1 MLRRKRQS
9 PAVAAAS
16 NNGRAV
22 RRPPTR
28 ADIAAWLGRADLPHL
43 PSFVTAEEFLATIA
57 ERRTRPLSLHE
68 AASWPAG
75 LFGVCVVG
83 PEEDR
88 IAIDKNLSGT
98 RRDLVILHEMA
109 HILLDHRPS
118 VDSPATVPTA
128 ALREAGIE
136 CEDSVVMA
144 RDHFDDEQE
153 WQAEWLATY
162 LLSRTRGLQR
172 SSWIG
177 QQGTQYAAALLHGH
191 Q

>member
-9 PAVAAAS
+9 PAVPAAS
-16 NNGRAV
+16 DNGSE
-22 RRPPTR
+22 RRKPPTR
-28 ADIAAWLGRADLPHL
+28 TEIATWLSRADLPHL
-43 PSFVTAEEFLATIA
+43 PSFVTVEEFLAAIA

-68 AASWPAG
+68 AAGWPAG

-88 IAIDKNLSGT
+88 IAIDGNLSGT

-109 HILLDHRPS
+109 HILLGHRPS
-118 VDSPATVPTA
+118 KESAAAVPTA

-136 CEDSVVMA
+136 CEDSFVMA

-162 LLSRTRGLQR
+162 FLSRTRGLQR

-177 QQGTQYAAALLHGH
+177 QRGTQYAAVLLHGN